1 MSSLSSGEYARV
13 SLAFTLA
20 FHQINNNKVTPLMLD
35 ERTANLDQ
43 DLSTLIYSVIKENFP
58 NQLLLVVA
66 HQVITGPFDNI
77 ITLQDSN

>member
-1 MSSLSSGEYARV
+1 MLEF

-66 HQVITGPFDNI
+66 HQVSTGPFDNI

>member
-1 MSSLSSGEYARV
+1 M
-13 SLAFTLA
+13 
-20 FHQINNNKVTPLMLD
+20 TPLMLD

>member
-1 MSSLSSGEYARV
+1 
-13 SLAFTLA
+13 
-20 FHQINNNKVTPLMLD
+20 MLD

-66 HQVITGPFDNI
+66 IK
-77 ITLQDSN
+77 